1 MPLICDCRNLLDQ
14 DWEVHVLHV
23 YCEANASADALVK
36 RGTRQQN
43 LMDVYSECPNF
54 VDVSYVRD
62 LTGLGDT
69 RLCAPGTVVGVV
81 WNQYY
86 INKTSRFPP
95 KYIYI
100 YIYIYITN
108 LAKHTCAM
116 LIIVLFITWH
126 INVNWKNRWY
136 VPMQDRIVSER
147 VENQTNPLKYLINKK
162 NSNHQWV
169 WLNSRK
175 PLKVSFALQGSSPC
189 SCNFVLR
196 AALAFGLSWLVG
208 IKNVGVS
215 SGMPCYAL
223 VVPLNCT
230 LVHEAIITHVS
241 SFLSFLPKIKKNK
254 KIILVIF
261 RMTQTFDIFLQM
273 ALTLIQSQPL

>member
-1 MPLICDCRNLLDQ
+1 
-14 DWEVHVLHV
+14 
-23 YCEANASADALVK
+23 
-36 RGTRQQN
+36 
-43 LMDVYSECPNF
+43 
-54 VDVSYVRD
+54 
-62 LTGLGDT
+62 
-69 RLCAPGTVVGVV
+69 
-81 WNQYY
+81 
-86 INKTSRFPP
+86 
-95 KYIYI
+95 
-100 YIYIYITN
+100 
-108 LAKHTCAM
+108 M

-230 LVHEAIITHVS
+230 LVQEAIITHVS